1 MVVHWQDDRRLTRVV
16 ARKVRTALRLIS
28 RFVTT
33 WQEEGLTAAART
45 GTKTASHLMARGRTA
60 QWLRTAA
67 KTVAHTFRAKPIA
80 NSALLIGYIDAQLGL
95 GQSLRGLALALSRTA
110 TSFRIYPFGVGVEGR
125 RAGSYMPE
133 CYDEVRAHAVNV
145 IEVSPDEL
153 PQVFNHIS
161 ESHFDRSYNVL
172 RTYWELGTAPESWR
186 NNLKYIDEIWTPSNF
201 VSDSFA
207 SIFNKTITVVPPSLE
222 IPSVSLEGRN
232 RFSLKYDIFYFL
244 FSFDYYSSPARKNP
258 KAVLRAFRLAFPDA
272 SVRAGLIIKSTGAVD
287 HHPDIKEELL
297 RAAEQDNRIA
307 IIDETINREEMLAL
321 IKAAD
326 CYVSLHRAEGF
337 GLGMVEAMAFGK
349 PVIATD
355 YSGSTDF
362 LTEETGYP
370 VPYRLTKVG
379 ADEYVH
385 AEGQVWAEPSED
397 DCVRIMSHVFHNRE
411 EAAARARRGQLL
423 VNERYS
429 PANVGRLAE
438 KRLNEIFALQA
449 KRAGAGKPKAR

>member
-1 MVVHWQDDRRLTRVV
+1 MIL
-16 ARKVRTALRLIS
+16 RKTRTALHLIS
-28 RFVTT
+28 RFVAT
-33 WQEEGLTAAART
+33 WREKGLATAARVGTKRASHIIAQGRAANWLQATAEAAARP
-45 GTKTASHLMARGRTA
+45 
-60 QWLRTAA
+60 
-67 KTVAHTFRAKPIA
+67 FRAQPIA

-110 TSFRIYPFGVGVEGR
+110 IDFRIYPFGIGVEGR

-133 CYDEVRAHAVNV
+133 RYDEARAHAVNV

-153 PQVFNHIS
+153 PQIFNHITKD
-161 ESHFDRSYNVL
+161 HFDRSYNIL
-172 RTYWELGTAPESWR
+172 RTYWELEKAPESWR
-186 NNLKYIDEIWTPSNF
+186 EFLVHIDEIWTPTRF
-201 VSDSFA
+201 VSKSLS
-207 SIFNKTITVVPPSLE
+207 SIFRGSISIVPPSFE
-222 IPSVSLEGRN
+222 IVPINFDIGR
-232 RFSLKYDIFYFL
+232 RFKMDSGIFYFF

-258 KAVLRAFRLAFPDA
+258 KAVLLAFQQAFPDL
-272 SVRAGLIIKSTGAVD
+272 STRVGLVIKSTGSVD
-287 HHPDIKEELL
+287 HHPELKKELL
-297 RAAEQDNRIA
+297 GAAEQDGRIT
-307 IIDETINREEMLAL
+307 IIDETLNREEMLAL

-362 LTEETGYP
+362 LSEETGYP
-370 VPYRLTKVG
+370 VPYRLTEVG

-385 AEGQVWAEPSED
+385 AEGQVWAEPSVS

-411 EAAARARRGQLL
+411 EAAAKAQRAQVL

-438 KRLNEIFALQA
+438 KRLNEIFAARA
-449 KRAGAGKPKAR
+449 KTSRTGKPKAR